1 MIKELRRLITEYREA
16 NTQFYDCLKIGDTR
30 WELYQKQMKVI
41 WAKIKIELDD
51 ICPLTMDDIQTIAEY
66 AREQDS
72 QYLGDCVNLYAK
84 FKGDVE

>member
-1 MIKELRRLITEYREA
+1 MNELRRLMAEYKEA
-16 NTQFYDCLKIGDTR
+16 NTCFYDCLKMGDTR

-66 AREQDS
+66 SREQDS
-72 QYLGDCVNLYAK
+72 QYLGDTINLYAK
-84 FKGDVE
+84 FRGDVE